1 MESALE
7 KMEAQLK
14 HWSLRIDRLAAKTE
28 MAGVQKGFD
37 ALIYV
42 DELKALYAIV
52 HSKFVEFKSAEETRQ
67 VRLKAELKSAWDDL
81 EAAFNKPSQ

>member
-1 MESALE
+1 MDPTME

-14 HWSLRIDRLAAKTE
+14 RWSLRIDQLAAKTE
-28 MAGVQKGFD
+28 AAGAQKGFD

-52 HSKFVEFKSAEETRQ
+52 HSKFDDLRAGEDARE
-67 VRLKAELKSAWDDL
+67 VRLRAELESAWDDL
-81 EAAFNKPSQ
+81 DAAFKKPTP